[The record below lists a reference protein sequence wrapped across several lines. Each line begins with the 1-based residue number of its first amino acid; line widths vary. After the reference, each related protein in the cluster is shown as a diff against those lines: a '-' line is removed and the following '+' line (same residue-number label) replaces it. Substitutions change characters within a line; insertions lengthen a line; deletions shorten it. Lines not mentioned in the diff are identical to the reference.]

1 MAGYPVHYLG
11 TRPPPNRPSVLAY
24 STRVRKQILR
34 EDAAGAIVSKWA
46 YRTADAV
53 SKLEAVGSVSTDEH
67 RVFLGE
73 HHGSIT

>member
-34 EDAAGAIVSKWA
+34 EDAFSLSVTLHVGWDKGMYTGA
-46 YRTADAV
+46 RE
-53 SKLEAVGSVSTDEH
+53 LGS
-67 RVFLGE
+67 R
-73 HHGSIT
+73 